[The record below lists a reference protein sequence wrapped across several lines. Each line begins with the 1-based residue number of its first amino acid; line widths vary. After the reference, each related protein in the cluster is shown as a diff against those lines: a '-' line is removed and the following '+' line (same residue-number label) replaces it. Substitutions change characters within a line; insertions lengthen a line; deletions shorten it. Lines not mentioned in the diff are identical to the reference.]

1 MLAPATE
8 SATSPVIASRNIR
21 NFQFKSQEERLAWI
35 LMFSHQSRGKVF
47 LSMLTAL
54 PGIQSALNVASR
66 GRLRA
71 PKPPPAQEWT
81 RLPLPSPSPDA
92 APAVAEQRYED
103 Q

>member
-1 MLAPATE
+1 
-8 SATSPVIASRNIR
+8 
-21 NFQFKSQEERLAWI
+21 
-35 LMFSHQSRGKVF
+35 
-47 LSMLTAL
+47 MLTAL